1 MDLAAFIDMIYE
13 RILQFMPIFRIVWS
27 GSLVLGAVMLI
38 IAIVLK
44 KNPTRRR
51 SPWIVGGIALLMV
64 ISSGTQLIASLL

>member
-1 MDLAAFIDMIYE
+1 MDSAAFIDMIYE